1 MRNRKRRQPRPRPQ
15 PDRELPLTPIL
26 LNCPECQHRTCAD
39 YNNFRTISTLDG
51 VFRLTLTIRR
61 CPNPACSRFLRPY
74 RPEAEPHFALP
85 YHEFGL
91 DVMAVVGRLRYVEHR
106 SIPEIH
112 RELTHRGLILAERTV
127 TNLLDRYDELRSLA
141 TADPKRLGPLLRQQG
156 RVILA
161 IDGLQPDVGHEVL
174 WVLRDCLSGEI
185 LLAKSLLSSTAKDLA
200 GLIEQVRKALSVPIT
215 GVVSDGQESIRNAVR
230 MALKGVPHQLC
241 HFHYLRE
248 AAKPIYEA
256 DRHAKKE
263 LKKRVR
269 GIRKIERAAEKTLE
283 DNEEDAE
290 AKVVRD
296 YCAAVRAALTDDGLP
311 PLVAS
316 GLKLEDRLSRVAA
329 SLDEVVAKAND
340 LPGGLKRL
348 GQLLRRGL
356 EETAA
361 LFPAVHASYRWVK
374 RAARILK
381 NEEGL
386 PAKKVRRRMVQLLAR
401 MRRVAATTDE
411 PAVRTGLK
419 QFVKVTRSYWP
430 GLFHCYESS
439 DLPRT
444 NNDLEHTFGSHRYH
458 ERRASGRRR
467 GSPGV
472 VVMGPARV
480 ISGLA
485 TRLRPDEGLVLSP
498 GYVEGWK
505 ELRAEL
511 EARRESRRQQRR
523 FRHNPDAYL
532 KDLEQRCLQL
542 TLPA

>member
-1 MRNRKRRQPRPRPQ
+1 MRNRKRRRPRPRPQ
-15 PDRELPLTPIL
+15 PDRALTLSPVL
-26 LNCPECQHRTCAD
+26 LNCPECQHRTSAD
-39 YNNFRTISTLDG
+39 YNNYRTISTLDG

-91 DVMAVVGRLRYVEHR
+91 DVMTLVGRLRYAEHR

-112 RELTHRGLILAERTV
+112 RELARQGLILAERTV

-141 TADPKRLGPLLRQQG
+141 TADPQRLEPLLRPQG

-200 GLIEQVRKALSVPIT
+200 GLIDQVRKALPVPIT
-215 GVVSDGQESIRNAVR
+215 GVVSDGQESIRNAVG

-283 DNEEDAE
+283 DDEEDAE

-296 YCAAVRAALTDDGLP
+296 YCAAVRGALTDDALP

-316 GLKLEDRLSRVAA
+316 GLKLQDRLSRIAA
-329 SLDEVVAKAND
+329 SLDHVIATAGA
-340 LPGGLKRL
+340 LPGGLVRL
-348 GQLLRRGL
+348 QQVLRRGL

-361 LFPAVHASYRWVK
+361 LFPAVRASYQWVK

-386 PAKKVRRRMVQLLAR
+386 PAKKVRRRMVQLLVR
-401 MRRVAATTDE
+401 MRRAAATTSE
-411 PAVRTGLK
+411 PAVQAGLK

-430 GLFHCYESS
+430 GLFACYDSA

-467 GSPGV
+467 GSPGL
-472 VVMGPARV
+472 VVMGSARV

-498 GYVEGWK
+498 GYVEEWK
-505 ELRAEL
+505 ELRADL
-511 EARRESRRQQRR
+511 EARRESRRKQRR

-532 KDLEQRCLQL
+532 KDLEHRCLQL